1 MAVGGVDEI
10 LCMRQRS
17 LDQSREIGPLRD
29 RIGVQGADDPALYAP
44 AFAAAASQPA
54 ADEAAVVFGSVAV
67 LFGQCLVLLCSLG
80 CADRAA
86 VAVFQIAPWLQL
98 VFVDLVCF
106 AAADRDFDM
115 DDGAFLLVYSFL

>member
-1 MAVGGVDEI
+1 MGGVDEI
-10 LCMRQRS
+10 LCIGQGAV
-17 LDQSREIGPLRD
+17 DEGREVDPGGN
-29 RIGVQGADDPALYAP
+29 RISVQGADDPALYAP

-86 VAVFQIAPWLQL
+86 VAVFQIAPGLQL